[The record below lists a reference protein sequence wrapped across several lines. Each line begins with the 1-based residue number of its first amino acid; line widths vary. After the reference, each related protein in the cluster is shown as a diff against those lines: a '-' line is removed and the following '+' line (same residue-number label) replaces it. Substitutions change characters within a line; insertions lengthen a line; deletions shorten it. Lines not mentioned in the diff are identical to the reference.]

1 MSRLSCVLLVS
12 WVLAAPGPAPAQ
24 KAEPKAERPTYDLRM
39 VRVGNTFQG
48 IRFKPAS
55 GETWIIVGAK
65 WEPLEESGPVPAG
78 DYDITLVAT
87 EEAFSAFRFDRK
99 TGSTWILKERK
110 WVKLQEPKA
119 L

>member
-1 MSRLSCVLLVS
+1 MSRLSCFLVCWALAGAGPVL
-12 WVLAAPGPAPAQ
+12 GQ
-24 KAEPKAERPTYDLRM
+24 KAEPKAERPTYELRM

-48 IRFKPAS
+48 IRFKPAT
-55 GETWIIVGAK
+55 GETWLIVGPK

-99 TGSTWILKERK
+99 AGTTWILKERK
-110 WVKLQEPKA
+110 WVKLQEPKE